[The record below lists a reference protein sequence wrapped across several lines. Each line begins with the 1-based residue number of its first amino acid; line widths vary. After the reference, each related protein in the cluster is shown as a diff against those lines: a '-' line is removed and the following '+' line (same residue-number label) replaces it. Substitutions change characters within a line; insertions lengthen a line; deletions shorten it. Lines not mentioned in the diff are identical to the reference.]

1 MIGNASERLKTDDIV
16 DSTMRQMAYFARK
29 EPAFTEIGCESDD
42 VGSKA
47 GIVEY
52 VGKRAIERIRTADG
66 IVTMHSAQYIMMK
79 RIGYEARGRRY
90 SFNVL
95 FAIDMSID
103 KSSAEKTD

>member
-16 DSTMRQMAYFARK
+16 DTRVRQMAYFARK
-29 EPAFTEIGCESDD
+29 EPTLAEIGCEIDD
-42 VGSKA
+42 VRSKV

-66 IVTMHSAQYIMMK
+66 IVTTHSAQYVMMK
-79 RIGYEARGRRY
+79 RIGYEARGRRD

-103 KSSAEKTD
+103 KSCAEKTY

>member
-16 DSTMRQMAYFARK
+16 DSRVRQMAYFAWK
-29 EPAFTEIGCESDD
+29 EPGFTEIGCEIDD
-42 VGSKA
+42 VGRKM

-66 IVTMHSAQYIMMK
+66 IVTTHSAQYVMMK
-79 RIGYEARGRRY
+79 RIGYETRCGGDC
-90 SFNVL
+90 FNVL

-103 KSSAEKTD
+103 KSCAEKTD

>member
-16 DSTMRQMAYFARK
+16 NTRVRQMAYFARK
-29 EPAFTEIGCESDD
+29 EPAFAEIGCEIDD

-66 IVTMHSAQYIMMK
+66 IVTTHSAQYVMMK
-79 RIGYEARGRRY
+79 RIGYEARGSGY
-90 SFNVL
+90 CFNVL

-103 KSSAEKTD
+103 KSSAEKTY